1 MAFQAESIWIISLDV
16 HFNLYSYF
24 LHDAPS
30 TILLAIGDHDSSL
43 KTAYYTTHF
52 VIFKGYGLCHFA
64 DSFAREIAK
73 SSFFSL

>member
-43 KTAYYTTHF
+43 KTAYYIYYT
-52 VIFKGYGLCHFA
+52 LCHFLEDLDCA
-64 DSFAREIAK
+64 ILPIRLPEK
-73 SSFFSL
+73 